1 MTMLLAALALQTP
14 SLLEFERVTLSSE
27 FLCEGASI
35 GDLDGDGDAD
45 VAAGPWW
52 YEGPYFRA
60 RHAFYPAVAFD
71 RQKYSDHF
79 FSWILDMDGDGRN
92 DVFVVGFPG
101 LDAHWLKNPGAT
113 DGNWERFVV
122 FAGVDNESPWFT
134 DLTGDGRPELV
145 CQHEDQLGWAE
156 ADWNDPRKPWTWH
169 AALASGAGGKFVHG
183 LGVGDLNGD
192 GRPDLLRK
200 EGWYEQPASRAGD
213 PAWQLHPVAFS
224 NAYGGAQMLVH
235 DFDGDGD
242 ADVFT
247 AYAAHGYGLAWFE
260 QRANGVFE
268 AHELLSAEGSPENVS
283 ELHALCLADLDGDGL
298 QDVVTGKRWWSHGR
312 RGEAGSE
319 DPIRTLGFLTRRTA
333 DGIQFEKVVLH
344 EECGVGVSV
353 TAGDVTGDGQCDV
366 VVANK
371 LGTYLLRQRAPRRAG
386 ADSGSTP
393 VRHIHLDLRQG
404 QVPETDPGDAG
415 PALILEMEKRNF
427 DVTEL
432 AQEPAKVTGTAW
444 YVGDGIDLG
453 PDLAFETGTLRGW
466 TATGDAFRGQPIRG
480 DTVQSRRGD
489 MTSGHD
495 GEYWIGGFEI
505 VGDGATG
512 TLTSDA
518 FPAASPYASFLI
530 GGGASEGTRVEILL
544 DAEERALFTVS
555 GVDHETMQRV
565 VVDLRAW
572 SGQGLRI
579 RLVDESDGGWGHLNF
594 DDFRFHDDLPHF
606 VPPPGVRAA
615 VPYAAVQETGKA
627 PADAARAMTV
637 PPGFQ
642 VDLIAGEP
650 DLHQPIALHVDLKG
664 RLWVAEAYAY
674 PVRDADDEARDSIV
688 VLEDR
693 DADGSFEQR
702 TVFHDK
708 LNLVS
713 GFITGH
719 GGVWVGAAPNLWF
732 IPDRDDDL
740 VPDGPP
746 ELLLDG
752 WGYQDTHETLNAFIW
767 GPDGWLYGTHG
778 VFTHSLVGP
787 PDAPEEERVPL
798 NAGVWRLHPKT
809 LVFEVFAWGTS
820 NPWGVDFDDHGE
832 AFITACV
839 IPHLWHMVPGGR
851 YQRQGGRHFDPY
863 PWLEIGSIADHAHY
877 AGNIGDHAWWGRD
890 RAVADTGTDAAGGGH
905 AHCGALVY
913 GGASFPPEYRNAILF
928 HNIHGN
934 RVNQDRL
941 TRQGSSFV
949 GSHAPDLVLAND
961 PWFRGIALRGGP
973 AGEVYFIDWYD
984 RNACHRTRQEI
995 WDRTNGRLYRL
1006 SYGRSQSVAVDLR
1019 ALDEPEL
1026 VLLQSHPDEFWARG
1040 ARLVMQERGLSAG
1053 CGEALVAMMNGD
1065 PDEVVRLRALW
1076 SLHVGGRADEAVL
1089 TAAMTSD
1096 SEHLRAWGVRL
1107 AAEPQ
1112 QPSRNLL
1119 RQFPAMAASDDS
1131 AIVQLALAGA
1141 AQRADPRIR
1150 HAVVKQML
1158 ARGAHADD
1166 ANLPTVL
1173 WYAAESLAADYP
1185 HELLAAT
1192 QDAKFESV
1200 VRLLW
1205 RRFGAGSDAER
1216 GMLIEAAAQAPA
1228 AEGAA
1233 MLTQLAR
1240 ALRDLP
1246 GTEAPPAWA
1255 AHKGALLG
1263 APAPDLREAA
1273 ADVALAFGDADL
1285 APLFRARLADADAQV
1300 AKRAEALAGLARI
1313 RDAGAAPQVLAA
1325 LADPALQAAALHAL
1339 AGWEVGGAPAAIL
1352 ENWEAFDAAER
1363 ELAMAA
1369 LTSRPSYAQAFLEAV
1384 IAGRASARLLDAA
1397 GVRRQLAALRDARC
1411 DELLTRAWG
1420 RSLPPDANAEQEIA
1434 RYKALLTEEFLAG
1447 ADPSRGRA
1455 LFARTCVACHGLWGV
1470 GGVLGPDLTGSNRDD
1485 LDYLLANLIDPS
1497 AEVGREYL
1505 LTTVHLKDG
1514 RVLAGTVVDESEQR
1528 MTLRTA
1534 TGDVPLLLRDVRADA
1549 PGRPGIERSSVSL
1562 MPPGQL
1568 QALTDAEARDLIAYL
1583 RGTHQVPMAATPD
1596 TLPYFFDGFSL
1607 TGWTADP
1614 AVWSVE
1620 NGEVVGRAPQ
1630 GLARNSFAVA
1640 PLRVDDFRL
1649 TCEVLL
1655 PDDTD
1660 NGGIQFRSELLP
1672 DGEMRGYQADIGA
1685 GWWGKLY
1692 EESARGLLTVTSG
1705 SPAAVKPGQWN
1716 RYEIEAR
1723 GHQIRL
1729 TINGVAAASVDD
1741 GPGARAGVIGLQLHS
1756 GGPAEIRFRNFRI
1769 ELLD

>member
-1 MTMLLAALALQTP
+1 MLLADLALQSSALHP
-14 SLLEFERVTLSSE
+14 FERVTLSSE

-35 GDLDGDGDAD
+35 GDLDGDGDPD
-45 VAAGPWW
+45 IAAGPWW
-52 YEGPYFRA
+52 YEGPAFRA
-60 RHAFYPAVAFD
+60 RHAFYPAVPFD

-79 FSWILDMDGDGRN
+79 FSWILDVDGDGRN

-156 ADWNDPRKPWTWH
+156 ADWNDPRQPWTWH
-169 AALASGAGGKFVHG
+169 AALPSGAGGKFVHG

-200 EGWYEQPASRAGD
+200 EGWYEQPATRAGD
-213 PAWQLHPVAFS
+213 PAWKFHPVAFS
-224 NAYGGAQMLVH
+224 PAYGGAQMLVH

-260 QRANGVFE
+260 QRANGAFE

-319 DPIRTLGFLTRRTA
+319 DPIRTLGFLTRRTT
-333 DGIQFEKVVLH
+333 DGVHFEKVVLH

-353 TAGDVTGDGQCDV
+353 TASDVTGDGRCDV
-366 VVANK
+366 VVASK
-371 LGTYLLRQRAPRRAG
+371 LGTYLLRQSGSFVLSGGINHVNGRAPA
-386 ADSGSTP
+386 
-393 VRHIHLDLRQG
+393 
-404 QVPETDPGDAG
+404 
-415 PALILEMEKRNF
+415 F
-427 DVTEL
+427 D
-432 AQEPAKVTGTAW
+432 
-444 YVGDGIDLG
+444 
-453 PDLAFETGTLRGW
+453 FERGTLSRW
-466 TATGDAFRGQPIRG
+466 TATGDAFRGQPIIG
-480 DTVQSRRGD
+480 DTVKSRRAD

-518 FPAASPYASFLI
+518 FPAGAPYASFLI

-565 VVDLRAW
+565 VVDLRAYA
-572 SGQGLRI
+572 GQGLRI

-594 DDFRFHDDLPHF
+594 DDFRFHDELPSF
-606 VPPPGVRAA
+606 SPPPGVRTA
-615 VPYAAVQETGKA
+615 VPYAAVQEVGRA
-627 PADAARAMTV
+627 PADAALAMTV

-650 DLHQPIALHVDLKG
+650 DVHQPIALHVDLKG

-674 PVRDADDEARDSIV
+674 PVRDADDEARDSLV
-688 VLEDR
+688 VFEDR
-693 DADGSFEQR
+693 DRDGAFEQR
-702 TVFHDK
+702 TVFHDR

-719 GGVWVGAAPNLWF
+719 GGVWVGAAPHLWF
-732 IPDRDDDL
+732 IPDADDDL

-746 ELLLDG
+746 QLLLDG

-787 PDAPEEERVPL
+787 PGAPEEERVPL

-809 LVFEVFAWGTS
+809 LDFEVFAWGTS

-851 YQRQGGRHFDPY
+851 YQRQGGRHFDAH

-905 AHCGALVY
+905 AHCGALIY
-913 GGASFPPEYRNAILF
+913 GGASFPAEYRNAILF

-934 RVNQDRL
+934 RVNQDRM
-941 TRQGSSFV
+941 TRKGSSFV
-949 GSHAPDLVLAND
+949 GAHAPDLVLAND
-961 PWFRGIALRGGP
+961 PWYRGIALRGGP
-973 AGEVYFIDWYD
+973 SGEVYFIDWYD

-1006 SYGRSQSVAVDLR
+1006 SYGGSKSVAVDLR

-1107 AAEPQ
+1107 ATEPQ

-1119 RQFPAMAASDDS
+1119 RQFVGMALEEES

-1141 AQRADPRIR
+1141 AQRADPRVR
-1150 HAVVKQML
+1150 HGVVKNLL
-1158 ARGAHADD
+1158 ARGQHADD

-1173 WYAAESLAADYP
+1173 WYAAESLVADYP
-1185 HELLAAT
+1185 REMLAAAQGSNFPVLT
-1192 QDAKFESV
+1192 E
-1200 VRLLW
+1200 LLW
-1205 RRFGAGSDAER
+1205 RRFGAGTDAER
-1216 GMLIEAAAQAPA
+1216 GHLIEAAAAAPPAQAA
-1228 AEGAA
+1228 T
-1233 MLTQLAR
+1233 MLAQLAR

-1246 GTEAPPAWA
+1246 GTEPPPAWPA
-1255 AHKGALLG
+1255 AKAALLG
-1263 APAPDLREAA
+1263 SRDPALREAA

-1285 APLFRARLADADAQV
+1285 APLFRARLADAAAPA
-1300 AKRAEALAGLARI
+1300 AKRAEALEGLARI
-1313 RDAGAAPQVLAA
+1313 RDPGAAPQVLTA
-1325 LADPALQAAALHAL
+1325 LADQDLQAAALRAL
-1339 AGWEVGGAPAAIL
+1339 AGWEVAGAPDAIL
-1352 ENWEAFDAAER
+1352 ANWEGFDAAER

-1369 LTSRPSYAQAFLEAV
+1369 LTARPAYAQAFLESV
-1384 IAGRASARLLDAA
+1384 IAGDASARLLDAA
-1397 GVRRQLAALRDARC
+1397 GVRRQIAALRDPRC
-1411 DELLTRAWG
+1411 DALLTRAWG

-1434 RYKALLTEEFLAG
+1434 RYKTLLSEEFLAG
-1447 ADPSRGRA
+1447 ADPSRGRS
-1455 LFARTCVACHGLWGV
+1455 LFARTCVACHTLWGV
-1470 GGVLGPDLTGSNRDD
+1470 GGVLGPDITGSNRAD

-1505 LTTVHLKDG
+1505 LTTVYLKDG
-1514 RVLAGTVVDESEQR
+1514 RVLGGTVVEENEQR

-1549 PGRPGIERSSVSL
+1549 PDRPGIERSSVSL

-1583 RGTHQVPMAATPD
+1583 RGTHQVPMAANPD
-1596 TLPYFFDGFSL
+1596 TVPYFFDGVSL
-1607 TGWTADP
+1607 AGWEADP
-1614 AVWSVE
+1614 SVWSVE
-1620 NGEVVGRAPQ
+1620 GGEIVGRAPQ
-1630 GLARNSFAVA
+1630 GLVRNSFAVA
-1640 PLRVDDFRL
+1640 PLLLRDFRL
-1649 TCEVLL
+1649 RLQVRL
-1655 PDDTD
+1655 PDDAD
-1660 NGGIQFRSELLP
+1660 NGGIQFRSEPLP
-1672 DGEMRGYQADIGA
+1672 DGEMRGYQADVGT

-1692 EESARGLLTVTSG
+1692 EESARGLLVDG
-1705 SPAAVKPGQWN
+1705 AAGAGAVKPGQWN
-1716 RYEIEAR
+1716 DYEIEAR
-1723 GHQIRL
+1723 GTRVRL
-1729 TINGVAAASVDD
+1729 KLNGVVTADLDD
-1741 GPGARAGVIGLQLHS
+1741 PQGARAGVIGLQLHS